1 LNAVEELMMR
11 DRKPGRRVRRGC
23 DGSELVARDGFRASV
38 KKKVGFVHDD
48 GSPPSDGMVTT
59 FDALQR
65 FWLRRE
71 NVGTSNSGNS
81 WSVDFQEVWS
91 ADNIILTYN
100 C

>member
-1 LNAVEELMMR
+1 MKHEVGLM
-11 DRKPGRRVRRGC
+11 
-23 DGSELVARDGFRASV
+23 
-38 KKKVGFVHDD
+38 HDD
-48 GSPPSDGMVTT
+48 GPPWNNRMVTA
-59 FDALQR
+59 FDAIRR